1 MFHITITHGEEIYM
15 KFLGAVL
22 LIICAFFTTAAL
34 AEIKGEEVEYK
45 SDGTTLKGYLAYDD
59 SIEGK
64 RPGVL
69 VVHEWWGHND
79 YARKRAD
86 MLAELG
92 YTALAVDMYGEGKNT
107 KHAEDAK
114 KFMTEVMSNMD
125 VAQKRFEAAMD
136 FLKAQPTVDPEKIA
150 AIGYCFGGGVVLY
163 MASVGTDLD
172 GVVSFH
178 GSLGAAA
185 KPEPGTVKA
194 KILVFT
200 GGDDPFVPKEQV
212 DAFREQMDAG
222 NADYKVVVYPGV
234 RHSFTNPA
242 ADEYGKN
249 NDLPLVYDKDADE
262 KSWAEMQEFLKTIF
276 QPENN

>member
-1 MFHITITHGEEIYM
+1 MRILGILFLAMFAM
-15 KFLGAVL
+15 
-22 LIICAFFTTAAL
+22 AAAAAH
-34 AEIKGEEVEYK
+34 AEIKGEDVEYK
-45 SDGTTLKGYLAYDD
+45 ADGTTLKGYLAYDD

-69 VVHEWWGHND
+69 VVHEWWGLND
-79 YARKRAD
+79 YAKKRAD
-86 MLAELG
+86 MLAKLG
-92 YTALAVDMYGEGKNT
+92 YTALALDMYGEGKNT

-114 KFMTEVMSNMD
+114 AFMNEVMSNMD
-125 VAQKRFEAAMD
+125 VAQERFKAAMD
-136 FLKAQPTVDPEKIA
+136 FLKAQPTVNPDKIA

-178 GSLGAAA
+178 GVLGAAE

-212 DAFREQMDAG
+212 QAFREQMDAG
-222 NADYKVVVYPGV
+222 NADYKIVVFPGV
-234 RHSFTNPA
+234 KHSFTNPE
-242 ADEYGKN
+242 ADEYAAQ
-249 NDLPLVYDKDADE
+249 NDGLPLAYDKEADQ
-262 KSWAEMQEFLKTIF
+262 KSWAETQEFLKTVF
-276 QPENN
+276 QQENN

>member
-1 MFHITITHGEEIYM
+1 MKILSVLFLMMF
-15 KFLGAVL
+15 
-22 LIICAFFTTAAL
+22 AFFTTRAL
-34 AEIKGEEVEYK
+34 AEIKGQEVEYK

-59 SIEGK
+59 SVSGK

-86 MLAELG
+86 MLAGLG

-107 KHAEDAK
+107 KHAEDAQ
-114 KFMTEVMSNMD
+114 KFMTEVLNNMD
-125 VAQKRFEAAMD
+125 VAQKRFNAAMD
-136 FLKAQPTVDPEKIA
+136 LLKAQPTVNPDDIA

-178 GSLGAAA
+178 GSLGAAG
-185 KPEPGTVKA
+185 KPEPGAVKA
-194 KILVFT
+194 KILVFA
-200 GGDDPFVPKEQV
+200 GGADPFVPQEVV
-212 DAFREQMDAG
+212 DTFKAQMDEA
-222 NADYKVVVYPGV
+222 NADYKVIVFPGV
-234 RHSFTNPA
+234 KHSFTNPA

-249 NDLPLVYDKDADE
+249 NDLPLEYNKEADE
-262 KSWAEMQEFLKTIF
+262 KSWAEMQEFLKTVF

>member
-1 MFHITITHGEEIYM
+1 MRILGIL
-15 KFLGAVL
+15 FLAVF
-22 LIICAFFTTAAL
+22 AMAAATAH

-45 SDGTTLKGYLAYDD
+45 ADGTTLKGYLAYDD

-69 VVHEWWGHND
+69 VVHEWWGLND
-79 YARKRAD
+79 YAKKRAD

-92 YTALAVDMYGEGKNT
+92 YTALAMDMYGEGKNT

-114 KFMTEVMSNMD
+114 AFMNEVMSNMD
-125 VAQKRFEAAMD
+125 VAQKRFKAAMD
-136 FLKAQPTVDPEKIA
+136 FLKAQPTVNPDKIA

-178 GSLGAAA
+178 GVLGAAA

-212 DAFREQMDAG
+212 QAFREQMDAG
-222 NADYKVVVYPGV
+222 NVDYKIVVFPGV
-234 RHSFTNPA
+234 KHSFTNPA
-242 ADEYGKN
+242 ADEYAAQ
-249 NDLPLVYDKDADE
+249 NDGLPLAYDKDADE
-262 KSWAEMQEFLKTIF
+262 KSWAEMQEFLKTVF
-276 QPENN
+276 QQESN

>member
-1 MFHITITHGEEIYM
+1 MRLLGIMFFIM
-15 KFLGAVL
+15 F
-22 LIICAFFTTAAL
+22 AFISATAH

-45 SDGTTLKGYLAYDD
+45 ANGTTLKGYLAYDD
-59 SIEGK
+59 SINGK
-64 RPGVL
+64 RPGIL
-69 VVHEWWGHND
+69 VVHEWWGHNE

-114 KFMTEVMSNMD
+114 KFMTDVMSNME
-125 VAQKRFEAAMD
+125 VAQKRFGAAMD
-136 FLKAQPTVDPEKIA
+136 FLKAQPSVEPDKMA

-163 MASVGTDLD
+163 MASVGEDLD

-212 DAFREQMDAG
+212 DAFREQMDEG
-222 NADYKVVVYPGV
+222 NVDYRVVVYPGV
-234 RHSFTNPA
+234 RHSFTNPE

-249 NDLPLVYDKDADE
+249 NDLPLVYDKVADE
-262 KSWAEMQEFLKTIF
+262 KSWSEMKEFLKSVF
-276 QPENN
+276 QSENN